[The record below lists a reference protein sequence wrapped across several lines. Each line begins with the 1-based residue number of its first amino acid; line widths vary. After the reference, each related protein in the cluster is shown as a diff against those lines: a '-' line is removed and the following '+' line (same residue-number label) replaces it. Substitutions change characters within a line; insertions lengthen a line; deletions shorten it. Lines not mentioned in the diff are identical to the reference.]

1 MDEVRTMADGSLR
14 TRDAEPA
21 IQRVRAASWT
31 GFDAVQVRTDPGL
44 HHRPPQTVD
53 RMGFHIGAPVRA
65 DCRLDGVARGGWQSR
80 GDFDLVPAGADGAWE
95 DDTFADIL
103 VIRFEPGLLADAAE
117 GLGSARG
124 GLSPRIRA
132 RDPYVELIVWALK
145 AELDSDAPAPALYGE
160 SLGAA
165 LAARL
170 LSQHAGPAKPRTGGL
185 SPRQLNRVV
194 ELVEAEIARELSLA
208 ELASAAGVS
217 VSHFTAMFRRAMGQ
231 SAHRYVVERRVL
243 RAQALLAQG
252 RTPITEVAAATGFA
266 HPSHMARWMRR
277 VSGVTPSAFARAA

>member
-1 MDEVRTMADGSLR
+1 MADGSLR

-21 IQRVRAASWT
+21 IHRLRAASWT
-31 GFDAVQVRTDPGL
+31 GFEAVQVRTDPGL

-103 VIRFEPGLLADAAE
+103 MIRFEPGLLADAAE
-117 GLGSARG
+117 GLGLDPARG
-124 GLSPRIRA
+124 RLSPRIRA
-132 RDPYVELIVWALK
+132 RDPHVELIVWALK
-145 AELDSDAPAPALYGE
+145 AELDTDMPGPAIYGE

-170 LSQHAGPAKPRTGGL
+170 LGRHSGPATPRTGGL

-194 ELVEAEIARELSLA
+194 ELVEAGIDRELSLA
-208 ELASAAGVS
+208 ELSRAAGVS

-252 RTPITEVAAATGFA
+252 RTQITEVAAATGFA

-277 VSGVTPSAFARAA
+277 VSGVTPSAFARAT